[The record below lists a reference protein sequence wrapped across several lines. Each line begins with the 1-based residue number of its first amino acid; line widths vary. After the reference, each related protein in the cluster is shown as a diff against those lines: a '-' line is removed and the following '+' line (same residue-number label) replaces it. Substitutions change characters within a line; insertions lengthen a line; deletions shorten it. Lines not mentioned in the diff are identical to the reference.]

1 MTSSYGNDYRKTEEA
16 TRGMREAGKCT
27 HRGIVIKETNG
38 QSGVG
43 KIFLFL
49 GPRMVGTEL
58 KISYTVKLFTAAIQS
73 ISYEL

>member
-1 MTSSYGNDYRKTEEA
+1 
-16 TRGMREAGKCT
+16 MREAGKCT

-43 KIFLFL
+43 KLFLFL

-58 KISYTVKLFTAAIQS
+58 KIFYKVKLFTEETIITFS
-73 ISYEL
+73 SNSVNFIRIVKI